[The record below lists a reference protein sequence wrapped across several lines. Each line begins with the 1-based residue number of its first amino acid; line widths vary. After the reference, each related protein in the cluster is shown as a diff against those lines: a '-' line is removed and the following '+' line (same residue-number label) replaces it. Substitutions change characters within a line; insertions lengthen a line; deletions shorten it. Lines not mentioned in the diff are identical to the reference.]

1 LSPAIVVDAS
11 PEEAPLLGTATAA
24 AAPSSD
30 APSSDPADSLGQLT
44 SAPTPPPTSPPTP
57 PAVEAAACHDLA
69 LRLDG
74 FVLDEPTL
82 VNSAVL
88 SYLAMVASFIEC
100 RPIGRE
106 ELLHWLRRSMRQR
119 SIGQSP
125 RREYVLRYL
134 HQHPP

>member
-1 LSPAIVVDAS
+1 M
-11 PEEAPLLGTATAA
+11 
-24 AAPSSD
+24 
-30 APSSDPADSLGQLT
+30 
-44 SAPTPPPTSPPTP
+44 
-57 PAVEAAACHDLA
+57 EAAACHDLS
-69 LRLDG
+69 LTLEG

-88 SYLAMVASFIEC
+88 SYLAMVASLIER

-119 SIGQSP
+119 SMGQSL